1 MSLPPAPALVTG
13 VLCGSL
19 CCGKTGWGEGTHR
32 TEHTHCRHAYEMMS
46 HSAQI
51 VHDISQLS
59 VGAFGSVQWKNTNA
73 LN

>member
-1 MSLPPAPALVTG
+1 MVKLDGAKV
-13 VLCGSL
+13 
-19 CCGKTGWGEGTHR
+19 
-32 TEHTHCRHAYEMMS
+32 HTAQSTLHCHHAYEMMS

-73 LN
+73 LNQSVI